1 MCVASVVH
9 DYYGQRWDMVPTY
22 PLAPTPTAPYVP
34 PLPSLEQL
42 DLIKRLVKMAEEI
55 DKKLDDKV
63 CTDPLK
69 AKWLEDLEKRVRALE
84 AK

>member
-9 DYYGQRWDMVPTY
+9 DYYGKKWDMTDHTY
-22 PLAPTPTAPYVP
+22 PPWPTTPTVTG
-34 PLPSLEQL
+34 LPSLDQL
-42 DLIKRLVKMAEEI
+42 ELIKKLVKMAEEI

-84 AK
+84 TK